1 MSKSILQEKKECII
15 CHKTENLHY
24 HHIYFGKN
32 REISDKNGFTC
43 YLCYE
48 HHEGTKGVHGKDGHS
63 LDMYLKQKCQD
74 MFEQTNERSK
84 FISLIG
90 KNYL

>member
-1 MSKSILQEKKECII
+1 MCKSILQEKKECII
-15 CHKTENLHY
+15 CHTTSNLHY

-48 HHEGTKGVHGKDGHS
+48 HHEGTRGVHGRDGHK
-63 LDMYLKQKCQD
+63 LDIYLKERCQNK
-74 MFEQTNERSK
+74 FEETHKREEFRK
-84 FISLIG
+84 LIG
-90 KNYL
+90 KSFL